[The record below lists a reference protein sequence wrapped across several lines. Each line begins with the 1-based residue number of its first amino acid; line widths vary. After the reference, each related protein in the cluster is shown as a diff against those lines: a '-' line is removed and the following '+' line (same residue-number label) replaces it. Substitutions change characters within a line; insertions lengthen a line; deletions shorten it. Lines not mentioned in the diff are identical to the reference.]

1 MPEIAGSAAG
11 LVELV
16 FTSGHRIVDPPG
28 LLLHSRPA
36 TLPTTVVISG
46 YWLL

>member
-1 MPEIAGSAAG
+1 MLEIPGSAAG

-16 FTSGHRIVDPPG
+16 FTSGLEIVNPPE

-36 TLPTTVVISG
+36 TLPPTVVISG